1 MREGSCPELV
11 NVATAQFGGRKQDTT
26 VPKRREITRLGGKM
40 TRSGN
45 ELAANTGQ
53 PRRKGQNRGRMLA
66 LEAVND
72 GYRII

>member
-1 MREGSCPELV
+1 
-11 NVATAQFGGRKQDTT
+11 
-26 VPKRREITRLGGKM
+26 M